1 MKDLWWL
8 EIVGFILLLNGAWR
22 LLWRFPLIIGLLG
35 ANKLGTAK
43 GDQIDEN
50 KKNVEEMKKGLPLAL
65 FMLILGGVLV
75 YFF

>member
-8 EIVGFILLLNGAWR
+8 EILGFLLALNGAWR
-22 LLWRFPLIIGLLG
+22 LLWRLPLILGLLG

-43 GDQIDEN
+43 GDQVNEN
-50 KKNVEEMKKGLPLAL
+50 ERNMEEMKEGIPLAIVL
-65 FMLILGGVLV
+65 LVAGVALI